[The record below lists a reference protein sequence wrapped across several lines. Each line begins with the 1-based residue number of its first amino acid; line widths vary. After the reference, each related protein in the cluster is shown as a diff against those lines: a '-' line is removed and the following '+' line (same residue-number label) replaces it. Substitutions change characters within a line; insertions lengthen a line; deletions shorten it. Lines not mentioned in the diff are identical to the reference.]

1 VWLFK
6 IKEIQRMSGTTRLLK
21 EEGPKAATV
30 ALTRLNLIFHGP
42 FVFLYRKKVVEVV
55 TIANDEHVVGA
66 GNWLDERPIS
76 TPGIYYLIG
85 MQDRETAVSEPYPAC
100 HAVIDASNL
109 TLDLTSVPTYRF
121 VLPKPCRTEALAR
134 FEAKRDEIFV
144 GTDVPKVSSCNSLG
158 TAHLLSYELKE
169 NDEPQ
174 LDGVQWLPIASQYCP
189 TTVNLHIYS
198 EAPFRLDPDHP
209 VRDFGKQMKLSPE
222 LSLDMMRPLP
232 KFHFL
237 DPVDHKKDLGL
248 IREEQGGLRG
258 LPPTPAAKFRPPLL
272 CDAASLVLTNVAG

>member
-1 VWLFK
+1 
-6 IKEIQRMSGTTRLLK
+6 MSGTTRLLNEK
-21 EEGPKAATV
+21 GSQAATV

-55 TIANDEHVVGA
+55 TVANDEHVVGA

-85 MQDRETAVSEPYPAC
+85 MQDRETAASEPDPAC
-100 HAVIDASNL
+100 HAVIDASDL
-109 TLDLTSVPTYRF
+109 TLDLTSVATYRF
-121 VLPKPCRTEALAR
+121 VLPKPCHTEALAR
-134 FEAKRDEIFV
+134 FEAERDKIFV

-158 TAHLLSYELKE
+158 TAHLLSYELTEK
-169 NDEPQ
+169 DEPQ
-174 LDGVQWLPIASQYCP
+174 LDGVQWLPTASQYFP

-232 KFHFL
+232 KFQFI
-237 DPVDHKKDLGL
+237 DPGDKREDLGL
-248 IREEQGGLRG
+248 IRQELGGLRG
-258 LPPTPAAKFRPPLL
+258 LPPKPAVRLRPPLL